1 MATFRLELV
10 TVERIVYSDDVEMVI
25 AWGLEGQLGILPH
38 HAPLMTMLQ
47 PGELIIKKDN
57 EETYMAVSGGFLE
70 VRPDKVIIL
79 ADACERAEEIDLAR
93 AEDAK
98 QRAAELME
106 APTADSDPAAAEAAL
121 RRSLVRLRVAE
132 KSRRRRAQKHKGER
146 EAAYR

>member
-10 TVERIVYSDDVEMVI
+10 TVERMVYSDDVEMVI

-93 AEDAK
+93 AEEAK
-98 QRAAELME
+98 RRAGEIMA
-106 APTADSDPAAAEAAL
+106 APSLETDTAAAEAAL

-146 EAAYR
+146 QAAYR